1 VTETDKVVREGTAHF
16 GGGRKVLDPFDDVA
30 RDPFRDAGSVGA
42 NDEAH
47 VRVFGG
53 FQERAAA
60 SPFVVVVGAAASA
73 HTIEPLLATPPGTP
87 SFNEWGTD

>member
-1 VTETDKVVREGTAHF
+1 MREGTAHF

-60 SPFVVVVGAAASA
+60 SPFVVVVGAASS
-73 HTIEPLLATPPGTP
+73 HTIEPLLCYTSGVYTIIQ
-87 SFNEWGTD
+87 

>member
-1 VTETDKVVREGTAHF
+1 MTETDKVVREGTAHF

-60 SPFVVVVGAAASA
+60 SPFVVVVPLSHVAPSCFYTWY
-73 HTIEPLLATPPGTP
+73 TIIQ
-87 SFNEWGTD
+87 